1 MSSSRFGTFVQ
12 NVLCCD
18 LQSYFL
24 CTVRAE
30 HVSESVKEGGGRGSG
45 PCRPWC
51 CSAEFSGF
59 RSRFV
64 RTAARS

>member
-24 CTVRAE
+24 RTVRAE
-30 HVSESVKEGGGRGSG
+30 HVSESVGGREKERGGGKRI
-45 PCRPWC
+45 
-51 CSAEFSGF
+51 
-59 RSRFV
+59 
-64 RTAARS
+64 RTMQAVELFC